1 MENNVE
7 DFLPLSPQ
15 VLHILLA
22 LAGNDLH
29 GYAIIQEVAAQ
40 SEGALA
46 LGAGTLYTA
55 LKRLLANELVEELDE
70 RPDAELDDQRRRYYR
85 LTPLGKAVAKAEAKR
100 LADLLQIARS
110 RRLIREVR
118 A

>member
-1 MENNVE
+1 MECNAE

-15 VLHILLA
+15 VFHILLA
-22 LAGNDLH
+22 LAGKDLH
-29 GYAIIQEVAAQ
+29 GYAIIQEVASQ
-40 SEGALA
+40 CDGEIV

-55 LKRLLANELVEELDE
+55 LKRLLAGGLVEELEE
-70 RPDAELDDQRRRYYR
+70 RPDPAIDDQRRRYYR

-100 LADLLQIARS
+100 LAGLLKAARG
-110 RRLIREVR
+110 RRIIRE

>member
-1 MENNVE
+1 MESNVE

-15 VLHILLA
+15 VFHILLA

-29 GYAIIQEVAAQ
+29 GYAIIQEVSAQ
-40 SEGALA
+40 SDGEIM

-55 LKRLLANELVEELDE
+55 LKRLLTGGLVEELEE
-70 RPDAELDDQRRRYYR
+70 RPDPALDDQRRRYYR

-100 LADLLQIARS
+100 LAGLLKAARN
-110 RRLIREVR
+110 RRIIREV
-118 A
+118 